1 MCLKRIKFSFF
12 TAFLTFFI
20 GVAAAWFYFSPNQV
34 VVPQEALNS
43 RLKVKPIEFINS
55 QSSELFE
62 IPKTQTSPI
71 KERSFPEVLD
81 AKETIAGKL
90 EIIET
95 DFLEWKI
102 VLNGKQIFA
111 DTDLPP
117 NIDAQITGRFSPFE
131 EVIVFSQASGTCCEL
146 GRFWF
151 LGLKSDGSYRFSE
164 SIGNGFANIPQISA
178 GKNYV
183 KVKVRGG
190 RENHGEF
197 YLPGGE
203 WIFQN
208 GRVRKVK

>member
-1 MCLKRIKFSFF
+1 MSEETQVLPLKENSF
-12 TAFLTFFI
+12 
-20 GVAAAWFYFSPNQV
+20 
-34 VVPQEALNS
+34 
-43 RLKVKPIEFINS
+43 EFGNL
-55 QSSELFE
+55 QSSKLPE
-62 IPKTQTSPI
+62 IPKAQTSLL
-71 KERSFPEVLD
+71 KERKFPDVWD
-81 AKETIAGKL
+81 AKETVAGKL

-102 VLNGKQIFA
+102 VLDGKQILV
-111 DTDLPP
+111 DGDLPP
-117 NIDAQITGRFSPFE
+117 NIDAQITNKISPFD
-131 EVIVFSQASGTCCEL
+131 EVIVFSQASGTCCEF

-151 LGLKSDGSYRFSE
+151 LGLKSDGSYHFSKP
-164 SIGNGFANIPQISA
+164 IGNGFANIPQVSV

-197 YLPGGE
+197 YMPGGE